1 MRIFHWIQH
10 WKNVVAT
17 TILYL
22 VCVRESSAQG
32 QGNFLQYDSSKFE
45 AQRECQ
51 IWKYVSRKAVMN
63 LGH

>member
-22 VCVRESSAQG
+22 VCFRESSAQG
-32 QGNFLQYDSSKFE
+32 QGNFLQYDSFKFE

-51 IWKYVSRKAVMN
+51 I
-63 LGH
+63 